1 MEILLKVC
9 EIITLLSAIIMI
21 VFFFPVAL
29 RNLQKQ
35 LNQMHENIRS
45 IFGALIAINM
55 HTLSDDIAE
64 LESHIEEE
72 IQNDNYEQASQ
83 LKDQVSV
90 MKKALNEQRE
100 IFRKHFNG
108 STVKFQG

>member
-1 MEILLKVC
+1 MMILLK
-9 EIITLLSAIIMI
+9 AIAVTI
-21 VFFFPVAL
+21 VLAASLAILTFFPIVL
-29 RNLQKQ
+29 GKMKGE

-64 LESHIEEE
+64 LESHIEDE
-72 IQNDNYEQASQ
+72 IQNDNYELAGQ

-108 STVKFQG
+108 SMVKFQG

>member
-1 MEILLKVC
+1 MMILLK
-9 EIITLLSAIIMI
+9 AISVTI
-21 VFFFPVAL
+21 VLAASLAILFFFPIVL
-29 RNLQKQ
+29 GKMKRE
-35 LNQMHENIRS
+35 LNQLQDNTKS
-45 IFGALIAINM
+45 IFGSLMAINM

-72 IQNDNYEQASQ
+72 IQNDNYELAGK

-108 STVKFQG
+108 SMVKFQG